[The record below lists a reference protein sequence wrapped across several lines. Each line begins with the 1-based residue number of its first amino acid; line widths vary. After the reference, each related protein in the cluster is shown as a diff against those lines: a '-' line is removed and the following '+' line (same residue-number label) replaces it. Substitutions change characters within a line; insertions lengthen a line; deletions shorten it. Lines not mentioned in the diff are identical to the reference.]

1 MDDYSVTS
9 LTESKNEWCARLVNV
24 MTPAVINGLR
34 SIFDEAWNLCS
45 EEDEEEQ
52 YLKTFQ
58 TFLSRVPKWN
68 PEIIETERKR
78 ICEVSAC
85 GYLEDLITCVHVIQL
100 KALTCIR
107 VGQEQKK
114 IDLQVPSVDNFVHKV
129 YINVARKVYTNVYLF
144 EKDIAPLQIQ
154 KHNRELEVII
164 KECIMNSIRD
174 SMPIE
179 DILKSYLAET
189 TEEEVTTTEEIIEKP
204 APEPEPAVAQKDDK
218 SSEEKKSDDKSSDN
232 NNNNSNDSTSNSE
245 DGARTS
251 EPVITID
258 TFDDVAAEATND
270 AKTPPAPKPSSS
282 MVTESAPRDKISFTD
297 TDRAVDGSGIES
309 KINAPKD
316 IPRLEKISK
325 EAHAR
330 RKAEEEEDDDDEGPL
345 SIGEEVRLEIADI
358 HDINRKIE
366 IQPPP
371 ALDIQ
376 TLS

>member
-9 LTESKNEWCARLVNV
+9 LTESKNEWCARLVNI
-24 MTPAVINGLR
+24 MTPAVINGLK
-34 SIFDEAWNLCS
+34 SIFDEAWQLC
-45 EEDEEEQ
+45 EQEDEEEQ

-78 ICEVSAC
+78 ICDVSAC
-85 GYLEDLITCVHVIQL
+85 GYLEDLITCVHIIQL

-107 VGQEQKK
+107 VGQDQKK
-114 IDLQVPSVDNFVHKV
+114 IDLQVPSVDTFVHKV
-129 YINVARKVYTNVYLF
+129 YVNVARKVYSNVYLF
-144 EKDIAPLQIQ
+144 EKDIAPLQVQ
-154 KHNRELEVII
+154 KNNRELEVII
-164 KECIMNSIRD
+164 KECILNSVRD
-174 SMPIE
+174 SMPVE

-189 TEEEVTTTEEIIEKP
+189 TEEEVQTTEEIIEKP
-204 APEPEPAVAQKDDK
+204 APEPAAQPAAQPAAEVANPEVKDGSDGSDK
-218 SSEEKKSDDKSSDN
+218 ASSNGNSSGDA
-232 NNNNSNDSTSNSE
+232 SNDS
-245 DGARTS
+245 DKKS

-258 TFDDVAAEATND
+258 TFDDVAKQAT
-270 AKTPPAPKPSSS
+270 KPETDNASNN
-282 MVTESAPRDKISFTD
+282 SAGSAVPDRISFTD
-297 TDRAVDGSGIES
+297 TDKAVDSNGVES
-309 KINAPKD
+309 NVTAPKTVE
-316 IPRLEKISK
+316 RLEQISK

-358 HDINRKIE
+358 HDINKKVE
-366 IQPPP
+366 VKPPP

>member
-9 LTESKNEWCARLVNV
+9 LTESKNEWCARLVNI

-34 SIFDEAWNLCS
+34 SIFDEAWQLCV
-45 EEDEEEQ
+45 EEDEEAQ

-78 ICEVSAC
+78 ICEVSSC
-85 GYLEDLITCVHVIQL
+85 GYLEDLITCVHIIQL

-107 VGQEQKK
+107 VGQDQKK

-154 KHNRELEVII
+154 KHNRELELII

-174 SMPIE
+174 SMPVE

-189 TEEEVTTTEEIIEKP
+189 TEEEVTTTEEIIEK
-204 APEPEPAVAQKDDK
+204 AAIEPVV
-218 SSEEKKSDDKSSDN
+218 EEAKIEENLNAKEKPLSDDAR
-232 NNNNSNDSTSNSE
+232 SNDSSVSESNN
-245 DGARTS
+245 DTPN

-258 TFDDVAAEATND
+258 TFNDLAKESQDVETENT
-270 AKTPPAPKPSSS
+270 TPTP
-282 MVTESAPRDKISFTD
+282 VVNLDKVSFTD
-297 TDRAVDGSGIES
+297 TDKAVDGSGVETN
-309 KINAPKD
+309 INAPKD
-316 IPRLEKISK
+316 VARLEQISE
-325 EAHAR
+325 EAHAK
-330 RKAEEEEDDDDEGPL
+330 RKAEEAEDDDNDPPL

-358 HDINRKIE
+358 HDISKKVE
-366 IQPPP
+366 LKPPP
-371 ALDIQ
+371 ALDIH
-376 TLS
+376 TLV

>member
-34 SIFDEAWNLCS
+34 SIFDEAWQLCVQ
-45 EEDEEEQ
+45 EDEEEQ

-68 PEIIETERKR
+68 SEIIETERKR
-78 ICEVSAC
+78 ICEVSSC
-85 GYLEDLITCVHVIQL
+85 GYLEDLITCVHIIQL

-107 VGQEQKK
+107 VGQDQKK
-114 IDLQVPSVDNFVHKV
+114 IDLQVPSVDSFVHKAYV
-129 YINVARKVYTNVYLF
+129 NVARKVYTNVYLF

-174 SMPIE
+174 SMPVE

-204 APEPEPAVAQKDDK
+204 APEPVVEEVKAENKDDVKEK
-218 SSEEKKSDDKSSDN
+218 SSSDDAGS
-232 NNNNSNDSTSNSE
+232 NNSSGSGSNNE
-245 DGARTS
+245 RPT

-258 TFDDVAAEATND
+258 TFDDVANETQDTASDN
-270 AKTPPAPKPSSS
+270 TPTAPKPPVSSP
-282 MVTESAPRDKISFTD
+282 VVATDKVSFTD
-297 TDRAVDGSGIES
+297 TDKAVDGSGVETS
-309 KINAPKD
+309 VNAPKD
-316 IPRLEKISK
+316 VARLEQISK

-330 RKAEEEEDDDDEGPL
+330 RKAEEAEDDEDDDGPL

-358 HDINRKIE
+358 HDINKKIE
-366 IQPPP
+366 VKPAP

-376 TLS
+376 TLV